1 MYAACKSLPK
11 ELKDRIRGLTNKHG
25 TQYTLDGLV
34 RNERKPSW
42 KAKADGSFDVVTLPG
57 TSHPIARMHPE
68 TLRHAL
74 YLGRRQNTYINELPL
89 NDPEALLD
97 ALWSLTDA
105 MGQSI
110 FHHRWRVGDLLIWDS
125 RCVMHRRDAFPPTSG
140 HIMHRTQI

>member
-25 TQYTLDGLV
+25 TQYTLDGLA

-97 ALWSLTDA
+97 ALWALTDA
-105 MGQSI
+105 MEQSI

-125 RCVMHRRDAFPPTSG
+125 RCVMHRRYAFPPTTR